1 VCLVLGCV
9 VFGENVW
16 SVGFVVTCLRWVVL
30 SMVVAHFCVCVC
42 VYGCC
47 RSCVYVLGSVF
58 VLGVMCVSGLGVVCV
73 HCGFECVM
81 WPMCGCGHLGVS
93 CVVL

>member
-1 VCLVLGCV
+1 MVSGVCGYLLEMGCV
-9 VFGENVW
+9 EYGGC
-16 SVGFVVTCLRWVVL
+16 S
-30 SMVVAHFCVCVC
+30 FCVCVC